1 MKRIDWAFVILAA
14 LALAFAVLG
23 LIAQAVRS

>member
-1 MKRIDWAFVILAA
+1 MKRVDWPVVILAA

-23 LIAQAVRS
+23 LIAQALRS